1 MYKSLM
7 SMVIEEKCI
16 QSYKLVLHRNDWMQK
31 SVFSFYPSERTCIS
45 YLCLWYIVQGTLKGR
60 IV

>member
-16 QSYKLVLHRNDWMQK
+16 QSYKLVLHRNDWMQN
-31 SVFSFYPSERTCIS
+31 SVFSFHPFGENMHFLPMFVVYSSGYVE
-45 YLCLWYIVQGTLKGR
+45 G
-60 IV
+60 